1 MPCCRC
7 KACGCFFVE
16 IWWAL
21 CFWRHSWPSTLTCVL
36 VQCPDSL
43 PPGMPLSWICA
54 MLCAIGSGYCTWYIG
69 AISIVGRQPDL
80 SHQSLVNG
88 DQPIIEVVCIY
99 IYIHM
104 QCVWINDRCIVY
116 GICIYCTDYI
126 YTHVFSI
133 RWVAI
138 SHLTAIT
145 SLKKNIWCFYP
156 MEKETGY
163 FNPWSLIWFWGLWSL
178 SGSRRSAGQQAV
190 EGAFGWFRQV

>member
-1 MPCCRC
+1 MDAAGLVEFLSLLTLNLSPFWLCHVAVA
-7 KACGCFFVE
+7 KLAVVFFVE

-36 VQCPDSL
+36 VQCPDSF

-88 DQPIIEVVCIY
+88 DQPIIKVVCIY

-104 QCVWINDRCIVY
+104 QCVWINDKCIVY

-126 YTHVFSI
+126 YMHVFFPSAE
-133 RWVAI
+133 W
-138 SHLTAIT
+138 L
-145 SLKKNIWCFYP
+145 YP
-156 MEKETGY
+156 
-163 FNPWSLIWFWGLWSL
+163 I
-178 SGSRRSAGQQAV
+178 
-190 EGAFGWFRQV
+190 

>member
-1 MPCCRC
+1 MFQFLLHWCTESILKNAANNYCCRVSGCRRACWIPFTSHFEPQSLLAMPCCRC

-36 VQCPDSL
+36 VQCPDSF

-88 DQPIIEVVCIY
+88 DQPIIKVVCIY

-104 QCVWINDRCIVY
+104 QCVWINDKCIVS

-126 YTHVFSI
+126 YI
-133 RWVAI
+133 YA
-138 SHLTAIT
+138 
-145 SLKKNIWCFYP
+145 CFFPSAEWLYP
-156 MEKETGY
+156 
-163 FNPWSLIWFWGLWSL
+163 I
-178 SGSRRSAGQQAV
+178 
-190 EGAFGWFRQV
+190 